1 MERGVNMLGFELIC
15 FLRGVDYLELA
26 NKLGVTKQAIS
37 LWGKRGVIPK
47 TRREQLS
54 EILGV
59 PIEILNR
66 EINKDKLEE
75 ELYKFIK
82 E

>member
-1 MERGVNMLGFELIC
+1 MLGFELIC

-75 ELYKFIK
+75 ELYKFISEK
-82 E
+82 S

>member
-1 MERGVNMLGFELIC
+1 MLGFELIC

-47 TRREQLS
+47 TRREELS

>member
-1 MERGVNMLGFELIC
+1 MLGFELIC
-15 FLRGVDYLELA
+15 FLRDIDYLELA

>member
-1 MERGVNMLGFELIC
+1 MLGFELIC

>member
-1 MERGVNMLGFELIC
+1 MLGFELIC

-59 PIEILNR
+59 PVEILNR

>member
-1 MERGVNMLGFELIC
+1 MLGFELIC
-15 FLRGVDYLELA
+15 FLRDIDYLELA

-37 LWGKRGVIPK
+37 LWGQRGVIPK

>member
-1 MERGVNMLGFELIC
+1 MLGFELIC

-54 EILGV
+54 EILGA

-66 EINKDKLEE
+66 EISKDKLEE

>member
-1 MERGVNMLGFELIC
+1 MLGFELIC

-66 EINKDKLEE
+66 EIHKDKLEE

>member
-1 MERGVNMLGFELIC
+1 MLGFELIC
-15 FLRGVDYLELA
+15 FLRDVDYLELA

>member
-1 MERGVNMLGFELIC
+1 MIC
-15 FLRGVDYLELA
+15 FLKGVDYLELA

-47 TRREQLS
+47 TRREELS
-54 EILGV
+54 EILGA

>member
-1 MERGVNMLGFELIC
+1 MLGFELIC
-15 FLRGVDYLELA
+15 FLKGVDYLELA

-54 EILGV
+54 KILGA

>member
-1 MERGVNMLGFELIC
+1 MLGFELIC
-15 FLRGVDYLELA
+15 FLKGVDYLELA

-47 TRREQLS
+47 TRREELS
-54 EILGV
+54 EILGA

>member
-1 MERGVNMLGFELIC
+1 MLGFELIC

-75 ELYKFIK
+75 EIYKFIK

>member
-1 MERGVNMLGFELIC
+1 MLGFDLIC
-15 FLRGVDYLELA
+15 SLRDIDYLELA

>member
-15 FLRGVDYLELA
+15 FLRDIDYLELA

>member
-1 MERGVNMLGFELIC
+1 MLGFELIC

-66 EINKDKLEE
+66 EINKNKLEE

>member
-1 MERGVNMLGFELIC
+1 MLGFELIC

-47 TRREQLS
+47 TRREELS
-54 EILGV
+54 KILGV

>member
-1 MERGVNMLGFELIC
+1 MLGFELIC

-75 ELYKFIK
+75 KLYKFIK